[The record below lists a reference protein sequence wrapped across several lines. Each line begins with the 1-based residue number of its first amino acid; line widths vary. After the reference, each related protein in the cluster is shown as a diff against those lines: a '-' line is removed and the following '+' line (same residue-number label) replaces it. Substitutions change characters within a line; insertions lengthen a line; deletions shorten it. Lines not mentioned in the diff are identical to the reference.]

1 MDRYV
6 TATEANQRFS
16 EILRDV
22 QQGETV
28 TVTSRGRPV
37 AEFGPPKAKRRG
49 EDIESLIDLLRKRP
63 LRVSGPWTREDL
75 YE

>member
-1 MDRYV
+1 MFP
-6 TATEANQRFS
+6 Q
-16 EILRDV
+16 ILRDV

-28 TVTSRGRPV
+28 TITSRGRAV

-49 EDIESLIDLLRKRP
+49 EDIEGMIDLLKKRP
-63 LRVSGPWTREDL
+63 LLISGPWTREDL